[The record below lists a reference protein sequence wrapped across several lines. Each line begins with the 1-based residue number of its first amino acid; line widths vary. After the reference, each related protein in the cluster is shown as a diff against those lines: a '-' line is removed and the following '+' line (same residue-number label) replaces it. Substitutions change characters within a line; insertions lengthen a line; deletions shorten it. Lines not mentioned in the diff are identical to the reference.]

1 MRSRALRVIVPALT
15 LATVTAACGGSGGSN
30 GVSTKTSG
38 TALVGTF
45 HLTPGTCHNAGSPTG
60 SYFRMIDRG
69 GTVKHGKYFHNPD
82 SPCKDTSY
90 SVQTPGTKGGLIT
103 GSYQPSPATPF
114 DAKGNSLADQIA
126 KPGTFTAI
134 KFGVETDPVD
144 PQTRQKVPAPAIY
157 NDHGKLTGNFAAF
170 SASWNNQYFNQG
182 SPKPDGSYPGLTTPV
197 SGTYNAKTGAFV
209 ITWSSQIQGGAFDG
223 FGGYWH
229 LQGHFTPSA

>member
-1 MRSRALRVIVPALT
+1 MRSRALRVVLPALT
-15 LATVTAACGGSGGSN
+15 LAAVTAGCGGSSGTSA
-30 GVSTKTSG
+30 TKTSG
-38 TALVGTF
+38 SALVGTF
-45 HLTPGTCHNAGSPTG
+45 HLTPGKCHGRGTPTG

-69 GTVKHGKYFHNPD
+69 GTVAHGKYFHNPD

-90 SVQTPGTKGGLIT
+90 SVQVPGTKGGLIT
-103 GSYQPSPATPF
+103 GTYQPSPTKPF

-134 KFGVETDPVD
+134 QFGVQTDPVD
-144 PQTRQKVPAPAIY
+144 PQTHQKVPAPTIY
-157 NDHGKLTGNFAAF
+157 DDNGKLTGNLSAF

-197 SGTYNAKTGAFV
+197 SGTYDAKTGAFV
-209 ITWSSQIQGGAFDG
+209 ITWSSQIQGGAFNE

-229 LQGHFTPSA
+229 LKGHFTPIA